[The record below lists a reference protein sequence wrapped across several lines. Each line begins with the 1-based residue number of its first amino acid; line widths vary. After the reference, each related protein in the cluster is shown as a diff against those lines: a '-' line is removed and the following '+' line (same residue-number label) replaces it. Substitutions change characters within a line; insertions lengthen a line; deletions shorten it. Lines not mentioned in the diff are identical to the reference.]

1 MSARSTRPFVEELP
15 ELVRARGLSLR
26 KLAQRADVNPSHLS
40 RVLRKVN
47 YKTPSGELVRR
58 VALALDLPYDY
69 FPEYRESVVVQ
80 TINESDELRDELY
93 DRLHQVGRPS
103 SSTDG

>member
-1 MSARSTRPFVEELP
+1 VEELP

-40 RVLRKVN
+40 RVLRRAN

-58 VALALDLPYDY
+58 VALALDLPHDY
-69 FPEYRESVVVQ
+69 FPEYRASVVVQ
-80 TINESDELRDELY
+80 RINESEELRDELY
-93 DRLHQVGRPS
+93 DRLR
-103 SSTDG
+103 